1 MMGDD
6 RKSPPIQV
14 LEDPPQGVRYKNAS
28 INPNP
33 TQKIKSDLFFLDN
46 FIFQKYKI
54 KLQCNVTY
62 VSIPQCILLICKWVC
77 W

>member
-1 MMGDD
+1 MGDD

-14 LEDPPQGVRYKNAS
+14 LVDPPQGVRYKNAS

-54 KLQCNVTY
+54 KF
-62 VSIPQCILLICKWVC
+62 
-77 W
+77 